1 MIQLYKAKNTRERI
15 KYVVIHEKHITFGK
29 DMVDAIDAE
38 NTDLS
43 EFIKLQIDLDY
54 VLEKEFRDIQ
64 ELREYYA
71 EEFI

>member
-1 MIQLYKAKNTRERI
+1 MIQLYKAKSTRDRI
-15 KYVVIHEKHITFGK
+15 KYVVIHEKYITFGK
-29 DMVDAIDAE
+29 DIVDAIDAE
-38 NTDLS
+38 NTALS

-64 ELREYYA
+64 ELREFYA